1 MAHESEADS
10 LLGRVADERLLA
22 SEDSLP
28 AALGRP
34 AAIVPSS
41 SSRRWIVGVGATLT
55 GLTLLLG
62 TALLILGVVGLIANG
77 FGGLTAAALVAG
89 VALLATHWGWVHV
102 AEWTASG
109 VEGRRERVALEGRER
124 WLLAIEPYTRYEV
137 STRVGDDGAIT
148 IARTRHEPVPT
159 GEGRF
164 TFVAT
169 VEHSEVHSA
178 EEPGAVVTERA
189 EALRSQAARDTEAA
203 RQEFER
209 AAGSVEA
216 ERLRSES
223 EQSVREALR
232 AESEA
237 LSERINANLRDP
249 PLGE

>member
-1 MAHESEADS
+1 MAHESDADS
-10 LLGRVADERLLA
+10 LLGRVADERLLS
-22 SEDSLP
+22 SEESLP
-28 AALGRP
+28 AALGHP
-34 AAIVPSS
+34 APVVPSS

-62 TALLILGVVGLIANG
+62 VGLLLLGVVGLIANG
-77 FGGLTAAALVAG
+77 FGDLAAASLVAG
-89 VALLATHWGWVHV
+89 VALVATHWGWVHV

-137 STRVGDDGAIT
+137 STRVGEDGAIT
-148 IARTRHEPVPT
+148 IARTRHEAVPT

-164 TFVAT
+164 TFVAA

-178 EEPGAVVTERA
+178 EEPGAVVAERA
-189 EALRSQAARDTEAA
+189 ETLRRQAALDTDAA

-209 AAGSVEA
+209 VAGDVES

-223 EQSVREALR
+223 EQRVREALR

-237 LSERINANLRDP
+237 LSERINTNLRDP
-249 PLGE
+249 PLTE

>member
-137 STRVGDDGAIT
+137 STRVGEDGAIT